1 MLVTEWVLLAEARR
15 NFGDKW
21 HGVSDVET
29 RYRQREVDLWA
40 NERSRQ
46 LLQMRSDVV
55 RHMRRRLW
63 EQGFVEVETPL
74 LHPIAGGATA
84 RPFVTHHNTFDTD
97 FYLRVA
103 PELYLKRLVVGGF
116 DKVFEIGRSFRNEG
130 ISPRHNPEFT
140 TLELYQAYADYND
153 TMVVFEEL
161 VAGLALDV
169 LGTTKLT
176 YGGRD
181 LDLTTPWRRATM
193 SELVAEAT
201 GFALDVRSPRQELVK
216 VATEV
221 GIEVEAGWGPGKI
234 LLEIYEKTT
243 ETGLWGPVFVIDYPA
258 EVSPLAR
265 RHRDG
270 PDLVERYE
278 PVVAG
283 RELGNGFTELI
294 DPDDQRA
301 RFEEQAAKAR
311 AGDDEESA
319 VVDEDYLRALEYGL
333 PPTSGFG
340 LGVDRL
346 LMLLGDVANIREV
359 IAFPTLRPDG
369 AERAVPSCRTASS
382 DLLKRRD
389 LSSNLSHGSL
399 TSRPQYWGCRRT
411 VVVRARAH
419 QRVRGGHHVSHSHR
433 RSRSRRCP
441 DLRRRRHRRRVD
453 PHHGFHRDA
462 DGGHCAKLP
471 ALQAKVQKVEAKVS
485 TWVPKAEARE
495 AKAKAAGH
503 TKLAD
508 AIANR
513 ITRVQNRES
522 KVNARLAKAQARAA
536 PGGRAAAERR
546 QLSGERESGH
556 RRGRPCGGRLAIPG
570 RIRRRRG
577 RHEFR
582 PVDTR

>member
-1 MLVTEWVLLAEARR
+1 MMSEVVPGSAARSGGDDIPYRFARTHDAVQVIESWSHLVPGEESGETVAVAGRLMLSRPQGKLAFAQLRDASGSVQLFALAAVTARFDEFIRLNLGDWIGARGEVVRTRRGELSVKVADWELLAQARR

-46 LLQMRSDVV
+46 LLTLRSNVV
-55 RHMRRRLW
+55 QALRTRLW
-63 EQGFVEVETPL
+63 AQGFVEVETPI

-84 RPFVTHHNTFDTD
+84 RPFTTHHNTLDID
-97 FYLRVA
+97 LYLRVA

-161 VAGLALDV
+161 VAGVAQDL
-169 LGTTKLT
+169 LGTTVLS
-176 YGGRD
+176 YGGRE
-181 LDLTTPWRRATM
+181 LDLSPPWRRATLA
-193 SELVAEAT
+193 ELVTEAT
-201 GFALDVRSPRQELVK
+201 GFSLSVRTPRDELEK

-221 GIEVEAGWGPGKI
+221 GIAVADDWGPGKI

-243 ETGLWGPVFVIDYPA
+243 EAELWGPVFVIDYPA

-283 RELGNGFTELI
+283 RELGNGFSELI

-301 RFEEQAAKAR
+301 RFTEQAARHA
-311 AGDDEESA
+311 AGDEEAADVDEE
-319 VVDEDYLRALEYGL
+319 YLRALEYGL

-346 LMLLGDVANIREV
+346 LMLLGDVTNIREV
-359 IAFPTLRPDG
+359 IAFPTLRPE
-369 AERAVPSCRTASS
+369 AVRPER
-382 DLLKRRD
+382 
-389 LSSNLSHGSL
+389 
-399 TSRPQYWGCRRT
+399 
-411 VVVRARAH
+411 
-419 QRVRGGHHVSHSHR
+419 
-433 RSRSRRCP
+433 
-441 DLRRRRHRRRVD
+441 
-453 PHHGFHRDA
+453 
-462 DGGHCAKLP
+462 
-471 ALQAKVQKVEAKVS
+471 
-485 TWVPKAEARE
+485 
-495 AKAKAAGH
+495 
-503 TKLAD
+503 
-508 AIANR
+508 
-513 ITRVQNRES
+513 
-522 KVNARLAKAQARAA
+522 
-536 PGGRAAAERR
+536 
-546 QLSGERESGH
+546 
-556 RRGRPCGGRLAIPG
+556 
-570 RIRRRRG
+570 
-577 RHEFR
+577 
-582 PVDTR
+582 

>member
-1 MLVTEWVLLAEARR
+1 MTQPTPEIPYRFARTHDTAAVVEAWSSLAPGEESGVTVGVAGRIMLLRDQGKAAFAELRDSAGSVQLFARAAETPRFEEFTRRNLGDWVGVTGEVVRTRRGELSVKVGEWVLLAEARR
-15 NFGDKW
+15 SFGDKW

-40 NERSRQ
+40 NERARQ
-46 LLQMRSDVV
+46 LLQLRSDVV

-63 EQGFVEVETPL
+63 ERGFVEVETPL

-140 TLELYQAYADYND
+140 TLELYQAYADYRD
-153 TMVVFEEL
+153 TMEVFEEL

-169 LGTTKLT
+169 LGTTQLT

-193 SELVAEAT
+193 SELIAEAT
-201 GFALDVRSPRQELVK
+201 GFTLDVRSPRAELAR
-216 VATEV
+216 VAAEV
-221 GIEVEAGWGPGKI
+221 GIEVDAAWGPGKI

-243 ETGLWGPVFVIDYPA
+243 EPELWGPVFVVDYPA

-270 PDLVERYE
+270 PELVERYE

-346 LMLLGDVANIREV
+346 LMLLGDAANIREV
-359 IAFPTLRPDG
+359 IAFPTLRPD
-369 AERAVPSCRTASS
+369 
-382 DLLKRRD
+382 
-389 LSSNLSHGSL
+389 
-399 TSRPQYWGCRRT
+399 
-411 VVVRARAH
+411 
-419 QRVRGGHHVSHSHR
+419 RG
-433 RSRSRRCP
+433 
-441 DLRRRRHRRRVD
+441 
-453 PHHGFHRDA
+453 
-462 DGGHCAKLP
+462 
-471 ALQAKVQKVEAKVS
+471 
-485 TWVPKAEARE
+485 
-495 AKAKAAGH
+495 
-503 TKLAD
+503 
-508 AIANR
+508 
-513 ITRVQNRES
+513 
-522 KVNARLAKAQARAA
+522 
-536 PGGRAAAERR
+536 
-546 QLSGERESGH
+546 
-556 RRGRPCGGRLAIPG
+556 
-570 RIRRRRG
+570 
-577 RHEFR
+577 
-582 PVDTR
+582 